1 MVAWTPRR
9 WALRATA
16 WAWLPALAAT
26 TPRFRS
32 SGVSSANL
40 LAAPRSLNDPVRCRF
55 SSLKWIRAPQSSLN
69 GSESGHGVTPTMP
82 RMRSRAART
91 SCRVSIARQ
100 GDRAGPPGPVV
111 MWDEGASAM
120 GCRSTRKDSVW
131 RLGVRMAGKAS
142 VRVVDRLAVV
152 DETRADRQTIEI
164 YELVT
169 RKVRVGRV
177 PLLFKALAAE
187 KALGPCWTALR
198 PAIRV
203 RAFEEA
209 ADDLRARA
217 ARAAV
222 DLGCPLIETQLEWA
236 GYDVDE
242 IDQIRGQVDIFHY
255 VDAKLLMAVT
265 VLAEALSG
273 GVGGVSRGPRGEQR
287 VPRGVPH
294 EMDPIEL
301 VPEDAGGALGKVF
314 RSIRTHLGLGIVPDD
329 FRALGRWPKY
339 LELAWTDARKRDG
352 EAPARIALNE
362 IGGVGGEGARQLPGR
377 GGGSAG
383 APRAAGGGPP
393 RRDAPLQPVRARPP
407 RVG

>member
-1 MVAWTPRR
+1 
-9 WALRATA
+9 
-16 WAWLPALAAT
+16 
-26 TPRFRS
+26 
-32 SGVSSANL
+32 
-40 LAAPRSLNDPVRCRF
+40 
-55 SSLKWIRAPQSSLN
+55 
-69 GSESGHGVTPTMP
+69 MP
-82 RMRSRAART
+82 LMRSRAART

-100 GDRAGPPGPVV
+100 GDRAGPPGQVV

-120 GCRSTRKDSVW
+120 GCGSTREDSVW

-152 DETRADRQTIEI
+152 YETRADRQTIEI

-236 GYDVDE
+236 GHDLDDIDE
-242 IDQIRGQVDIFHY
+242 IRGQVDIFHY
-255 VDAKLLMAVT
+255 VDAKLLMAVA
-265 VLAEALSG
+265 VLGEALAG

-294 EMDPIEL
+294 DMDPIEL
-301 VPEDAGGALGKVF
+301 VAEDANGPLGKVF
-314 RSIRTHLGLGIVPDD
+314 KSIRSHLGLGLVPDD

-339 LELAWTDARKRDG
+339 LELAWTR
-352 EAPARIALNE
+352 
-362 IGGVGGEGARQLPGR
+362 
-377 GGGSAG
+377 SAEHTSE
-383 APRAAGGGPP
+383 
-393 RRDAPLQPVRARPP
+393 LQSL
-407 RVG
+407 

>member
-100 GDRAGPPGPVV
+100 GDRAGPPGQVV

-152 DETRADRQTIEI
+152 DETQADRQTIEI

-177 PLLFKALAAE
+177 PLLFKGLAAE
-187 KALGPCWTALR
+187 KALLPCWNALR

-217 ARAAV
+217 AKIAV

-236 GYDVDE
+236 GYDIDE
-242 IDQIRGQVDIFHY
+242 IDEIRGQVDIFHY
-255 VDAKLLMAVT
+255 VDAKLLMAGC
-265 VLAEALSG
+265 VLAGALRGGAG
-273 GVGGVSRGPRGEQR
+273 GVASGPRGEQR
-287 VPRGVPH
+287 VPRGVPQD
-294 EMDPIEL
+294 MDPIEL
-301 VPEDAGGALGKVF
+301 VPAEPVGALGRVF
-314 RSIRTHLGLGIVPDD
+314 RSIRAHLGLGLVPDD
-329 FRALGRWPKY
+329 FRALGRWSKY
-339 LELAWTDARKRDG
+339 LELAWSDARKRDEEG
-352 EAPARIALNE
+352 AASVKDLGRLADEA
-362 IGGVGGEGARQLPGR
+362 ARQLP
-377 GGGSAG
+377 
-383 APRAAGGGPP
+383 
-393 RRDAPLQPVRARPP
+393 VRVEIREDGL
-407 RVG
+407 RST